1 MNNYQN
7 QTPPPVLRNHHQH
20 QQQQQHQQLHHNNH
34 HFSTSA
40 AATASSSIPSSI
52 QLTPSHHMHQLQQ
65 QQHHNNLHQNH
76 NLMQHHFTTP
86 VAGGGVG
93 AGSSLPPLPPTPQ
106 SLVATNTGSS
116 SSASSSTA
124 LTTNLQ
130 TPPQQPQPL
139 ISNSLAIRQEIQRFE
154 SVHPSIYAIYDLIDL
169 LPITD
174 AQIAQQIRDH
184 VVCIEGKLL
193 FFFSSLQ
200 FQLKSE
206 NFSTICGFRY
216 FAFAFQNILYLAYQI
231 SISKKKK
238 IIDSFSSRFIFFFEN
253 ISINLFSFSL

>member
-20 QQQQQHQQLHHNNH
+20 QQQQHQQLHHNNH

-65 QQHHNNLHQNH
+65 QQHHNNLHQSH
-76 NLMQHHFTTP
+76 NIMQHHFTTP
-86 VAGGGVG
+86 AAGGGVG

-193 FFFSSLQ
+193 FFSSLQ

-216 FAFAFQNILYLAYQI
+216 FALPSKTFCSLLIKFQIH
-231 SISKKKK
+231 KK

-253 ISINLFSFSL
+253 IISINLFSFSL